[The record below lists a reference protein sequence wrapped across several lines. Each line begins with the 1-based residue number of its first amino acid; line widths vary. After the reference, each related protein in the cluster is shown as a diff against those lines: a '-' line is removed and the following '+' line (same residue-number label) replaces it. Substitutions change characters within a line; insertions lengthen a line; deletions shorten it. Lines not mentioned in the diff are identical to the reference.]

1 MQAFNASLYKQYYGE
16 NAKLIYL
23 REVDSTNAYAVR
35 SELEPFTC
43 VVADTQTSGRGRSG
57 RVWHSDTDEN
67 LYFSIV
73 IDGLDSS
80 MLLPLNIYAGY
91 ILADTLKGLVD
102 AKVKWPND
110 MVVNGRKLAGILME
124 TSFSG
129 GVLEKVVLGIGLN
142 VNASAFNS
150 EIKDI
155 ATSIYK
161 ETGVKQEREK
171 ILASFISTFENSF
184 EMFRSGRI
192 DIVKLW
198 SVYSAY
204 LDKKITIHKDGVKT
218 TYTEKGIDATGCL
231 QALDENG
238 SLKTI
243 ITGDIGY
250 DICR

>member
-1 MQAFNASLYKQYYGE
+1 MFDVSAYSK
-16 NAKLIYL
+16 YL
-23 REVDSTNAYAVR
+23 GKEGRLVYLDEIDSTNAYAVAAD
-35 SELEPFTC
+35 LEPFTC
-43 VVADTQTSGRGRSG
+43 IAAGRQTAGRGRSG

-73 IDGLDSS
+73 LDRLESS
-80 MLLPLNIYAGY
+80 QLLPLNIFAGY
-91 ILADTLKGLVD
+91 LLSDTLKSITD

-129 GVLEKVVLGIGLN
+129 GKLEKAVLGIGLN
-142 VNASAFNS
+142 VNCSTFPD
-150 EIKDI
+150 DI
-155 ATSIYK
+155 SSFATSLYL
-161 ETGVKQEREK
+161 ETGQRFEREQ
-171 ILASFISTFENSF
+171 ILASFMTNLESSF
-184 EMFRSGRI
+184 EAFRNKQI

-198 SVYSAY
+198 PAYSAF

-218 TYTEKGIDATGCL
+218 VYTEKGIDNTGCL
-231 QALDENG
+231 LALDESG